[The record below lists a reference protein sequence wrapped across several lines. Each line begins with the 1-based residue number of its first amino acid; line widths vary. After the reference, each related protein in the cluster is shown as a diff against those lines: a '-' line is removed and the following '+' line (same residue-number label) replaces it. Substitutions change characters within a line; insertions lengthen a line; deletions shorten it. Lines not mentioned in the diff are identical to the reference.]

1 MEEYSEFTD
10 TELLCEVNDIVTKYE
25 VLKKEV
31 IDNTVVIDECEKTIN
46 TKIALI
52 TEMENKYIKIIEELE
67 NRKLLV

>member
-52 TEMENKYIKIIEELE
+52 TEMENKYIKIIAELE